1 MFKEI
6 PVARVIKNKRKRNV
20 EVTSLIKLFDNRGKP
35 LPAVVSKIT

>member
-6 PVARVIKNKRKRNV
+6 PVARVIKNKRKRKV

-35 LPAVVSKIT
+35 S